1 MPLAE
6 AVQSQGQCSQRK
18 PSSQTHSPRGPRSH
32 ARTVESG
39 QTDLHT
45 PPALLTPPGPS
56 RPPARRPSR
65 QRGPRRP
72 GSRRR
77 RASLSSAAPSTAW
90 LCSSCLAM
98 AENAGCTLSAGALLF
113 RHRASGSVDER
124 RAGAVFCVI
133 VHLFVCGPYRAAQPH
148 PQCLSKVLNLHI
160 PFCV

>member
-113 RHRASGSVDER
+113 RPSCEWER
-124 RAGAVFCVI
+124 RREARRSGVLCDCA
-133 VHLFVCGPYRAAQPH
+133 FVRVRTVSRSTTTSTMS
-148 PQCLSKVLNLHI
+148 L
-160 PFCV
+160 